1 MHVPNKKINNL
12 LDYTFILIEFSSKT
26 TGTTINA
33 RSCLH
38 LVVAALCGA
47 LPSFLHTTCKFVIV
61 KGRYGQHINIRN
73 ILSVCLCIQCRRHQK
88 NARFP

>member
-1 MHVPNKKINNL
+1 MHVSNKKINKP

-38 LVVAALCGA
+38 IVVAALCGA

-61 KGRYGQHINIRN
+61 KGRYGQHITYAAYVYVYNVDVIK
-73 ILSVCLCIQCRRHQK
+73 K